1 MTKCIFK
8 LCGVK
13 DRKILRKFMRIDRYI
28 DKFLILKKKD
38 MFFYIWIDLSI
49 GNLLVVYRK

>member
-1 MTKCIFK
+1 MKCIFK

-13 DRKILRKFMRIDRYI
+13 DRKILWKFMWIDRYI
-28 DKFLILKKKD
+28 DKFLIEKKD

-49 GNLLVVYRK
+49 GKLLVVYRI